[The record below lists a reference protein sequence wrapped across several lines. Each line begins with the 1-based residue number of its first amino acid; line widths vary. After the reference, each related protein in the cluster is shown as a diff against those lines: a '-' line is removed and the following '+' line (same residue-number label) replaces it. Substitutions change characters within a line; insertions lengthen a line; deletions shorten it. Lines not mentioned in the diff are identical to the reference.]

1 MNLPSLTKYYVEV
14 ASSGHVTDKPM
25 VKGNSDTS
33 QLRFENGELI
43 EETTDD
49 RYTVDP
55 VEPGDD
61 TGYAVEVKPGALGVN
76 SELRETVEHRGHTLE
91 FGSRARAEDYARQL
105 SATGGEL
112 KIQAAP
118 ANEPDEIDAYLL
130 AGHSPSI
137 KKPAAVDG
145 DTWTF
150 DVGANLYGS
159 LGEAILLHSPKPH
172 ALVYFV
178 RQDLELDEGK
188 LEWGLNVEVAAA
200 EPQAIKHSGGPKRWT
215 PDCVIEARDGW
226 GGETLETYYC
236 EIKTGDA
243 SFERSQ
249 VETMEALAREERVL
263 KIRVDIENLPD
274 EYSLRIHEVE
284 PQAETVR

>member
-1 MNLPSLTKYYVEV
+1 MQE
-14 ASSGHVTDKPM
+14 DD
-25 VKGNSDTS
+25 SDAS
-33 QLRFENGELI
+33 QLRFENGELV
-43 EETTDD
+43 EETADD
-49 RYTVDP
+49 GYAVDP
-55 VEPGDD
+55 VEPGDE
-61 TGYAVEVKPGALGVN
+61 TGYAVEVKSGALDVN
-76 SELRETVEHRGHTLE
+76 GELREVVERRGHTLD
-91 FGSRARAEDYARQL
+91 FGSRAWAEDYARQL
-105 SATGGEL
+105 SATDGEL

-137 KKPAAVDG
+137 KEPAAVDG

-178 RQDLELDEGK
+178 RQDLDLDEDK
-188 LEWGLNVEVAAA
+188 LEWGLNVEVTAA
-200 EPQAIKHSGGPKRWT
+200 EPLAVEHSDGLKRWT

-249 VETMEALAREERVL
+249 VETMEALARDKRVL

-284 PQAETVR
+284 HPK

>member
-1 MNLPSLTKYYVEV
+1 MAEE
-14 ASSGHVTDKPM
+14 D
-25 VKGNSDTS
+25 SDAS
-33 QLRFENGELI
+33 QLRFEDGELV
-43 EETTDD
+43 EETADD
-49 RYTVDP
+49 GYAVDP
-55 VEPGDD
+55 VEPGDE
-61 TGYAVEVKPGALGVN
+61 TGYAVEVKSGALDVN
-76 SELRETVEHRGHTLE
+76 GELREVVERRGHTLD

-105 SATGGEL
+105 SATDGEL

-137 KKPAAVDG
+137 KEPAAVDG
-145 DTWTF
+145 NTWTF

-178 RQDLELDEGK
+178 RQDLELGEDK

-200 EPQAIKHSGGPKRWT
+200 EPLAVEHLDGSKRWT
-215 PDCVIEARDGW
+215 PDCMIEARDGW

-249 VETMEALAREERVL
+249 VETMEALARDQRVL

-284 PQAETVR
+284 PSEGHGEAE